1 MSATTTTRP
10 IRRPPNSWAERF
22 GLPHLDRPGAV
33 TLYVATWIDA
43 VGSGLFLTFY
53 LLYLTKAAGFTL
65 GVAGTVLSISSG
77 LALAA
82 NPIAGSLIDKIGAR
96 RMMLASQIICA
107 AGYIGLLFVKGSIP
121 LLVVASTMAVIG
133 ERIFWVGF
141 PSFIS
146 IMAPDNERDRW
157 FAFMGMTREAGFGV
171 GGLLAALI
179 VALAGTD
186 GYRILVL
193 LNACSFA
200 LAATIIWLR
209 VPSPPLEPVHHDHGG
224 WKAVLRDRPVM
235 KLAVANTVAVM
246 TVLIG
251 GLAMPIYVVDEL
263 DLPAWLPG
271 LLFVA
276 TTIVLAGGQSIGL
289 RIVTGWLRTRVY
301 LLATAI
307 WVVGAAVFAFA
318 QVIPRELL
326 IPYMFFAIVVT
337 IGGDLF
343 HAPQTNG
350 LPSALAPPAL
360 RGRYLAL
367 FSLSWGVGRTVAP
380 GIVSGLLWLGPT
392 WPWVGMVVMAGL
404 AAAIALH
411 TERELDPER
420 QRMARSIRL
429 DEPVAD
435 DLIEPVEPVA
445 A

>member
-1 MSATTTTRP
+1 MPASADRP
-10 IRRPPNSWAERF
+10 ARRPSNSWAERF
-22 GLPHLDRPGAV
+22 GLPHLDRPGSV

-53 LLYLTKAAGFTL
+53 LLYLTKAAGFSL
-65 GVAGTVLSISSG
+65 GTAGAVLSLASG

-82 NPIAGSLIDKIGAR
+82 NPIAGSLVDKIGAR
-96 RMMLASQIICA
+96 RMMLASQVICA
-107 AGYIGLLFVKGSIP
+107 AGYFSLLFVKGSVP
-121 LLVVASTMAVIG
+121 LLIVASTLAVLG

-179 VALAGTD
+179 VAIAGTD
-186 GYRILVL
+186 GYRLLVL
-193 LNACSFA
+193 LNAITFA
-200 LAATIIWLR
+200 IAATIIYLR
-209 VPSPPLEPVHHDHGG
+209 VPSPAVEPVQHDHGG
-224 WKAVLRDRPVM
+224 WRAVMRDRPVM
-235 KLAVANTVAVM
+235 KMAVANTVAVM

-251 GLAMPIYVVDEL
+251 GLAMPVYVVDDL

-276 TTIVLAGGQSIGL
+276 TTIVLAFGQSLGL
-289 RIVTGWLRTRVY
+289 RAVTGWLRTRVY
-301 LLATAI
+301 LLAAAI
-307 WVVGAAVFAFA
+307 WVIGAIVFAFA
-318 QVIPRELL
+318 QVVPRSLL
-326 IPYMFFAIVVT
+326 IPYMFFATVVT

-350 LPSALAPPAL
+350 LPSALAPVAL

-367 FSLSWGVGRTVAP
+367 FSLSWGIGRTIAP
-380 GIVSGLLWLGPT
+380 SIVSGLLWLGPT
-392 WPWVGMVVMAGL
+392 WPWVGMALMACF
-404 AAAIALH
+404 AAAVALH
-411 TERELDPER
+411 TERELDPDR
-420 QRMARSIRL
+420 QRMPRTHRL
-429 DEPVAD
+429 EEVVED
-435 DLIEPVEPVA
+435 DLLESVEQVA

>member
-1 MSATTTTRP
+1 MPASADRP
-10 IRRPPNSWAERF
+10 ARRPSNSWAERF

-53 LLYLTKAAGFTL
+53 LLYLTKAAGFSL
-65 GVAGTVLSISSG
+65 GTAGAVLSLASG
-77 LALAA
+77 LALVS
-82 NPIAGSLIDKIGAR
+82 NPIAGSLVDKIGAR

-107 AGYIGLLFVKGSIP
+107 VGYFSLLFVKGSVP
-121 LLVVASTMAVIG
+121 LLIVASTLAVLG

-186 GYRILVL
+186 GYRLLVL
-193 LNACSFA
+193 LNACTFA
-200 LAATIIWLR
+200 IAAIIIYLR
-209 VPSPPLEPVHHDHGG
+209 VPSPEVEPIHHDHGG
-224 WKAVLRDRPVM
+224 WRAVVRDRPVM
-235 KLAVANTVAVM
+235 KMAVANTVAVM

-251 GLAMPIYVVDEL
+251 GLAMPIYVVDDL

-276 TTIVLAGGQSIGL
+276 TTIVLAFGQSLGL
-289 RIVTGWLRTRVY
+289 RVVTGWLRTRVY
-301 LLATAI
+301 LLAAAI
-307 WVVGAAVFAFA
+307 WVVGAIVFAFA
-318 QVIPRELL
+318 QIVPRSLL

-350 LPSALAPPAL
+350 LPSALAPAAL

-367 FSLSWGVGRTVAP
+367 FSLSWGIGRTIAP
-380 GIVSGLLWLGPT
+380 SIVSGLLWLGPT
-392 WPWVGMVVMAGL
+392 WPWVGMVLMACF

-411 TERELDPER
+411 TERELDPDR
-420 QRMARSIRL
+420 QRMPRTSRL
-429 DEPVAD
+429 DDVIED
-435 DLIEPVEPVA
+435 DLLEPVEQVA